1 MHFSSTDD
9 SLPVAV
15 RAYRWLIIVALL
27 AMTVLVAAPPAA
39 LAAPSDNLAGA
50 TVIPTLG
57 PFPFSDSGT
66 TTTATREAGEDGTC
80 GNFPSDPAISTRS
93 VWYKFTPSTSG
104 WLVVDTLTSSYDTV
118 LEIYVGNSAG
128 ATYPLVSL
136 NCNDDARPGAV
147 LQSLLSI
154 PVAPSAGLSYYI
166 MVRSFGSSQ
175 TGGSLTLH
183 ASFSSQQQIYVD
195 GTSGND
201 ANPGTHPLLAVQTIQ
216 KGVNIASTGAN
227 ININTGTYNE
237 QVVIHQNLSLTA
249 GGGAVLITGAAPS
262 VTLTSGAQI
271 TLNGAITA
279 NSVQVDQAG
288 SPGARIADGVALVVS
303 GGTITVGNGTYA
315 ENLTISKD
323 VTLTNIP
330 GQGPYLQPAA
340 GTAINVTG
348 GTVTLTGLNI
358 VAPTGLNSAGTVT
371 ANDNWWGNGSGPGG
385 VGGVGGTG
393 SQITGSGVTVTSWCF
408 EPNPTCT
415 SITAPPLLEFV
426 SQPQNGTVGVSIAP
440 PNVQVRVQSSGS
452 TVTSFTGPITLI
464 IGTGPGGVPTPTING
479 ASSVAVNAVSGVA
492 TFTSLIFNRAF
503 NGYILS
509 ASTTGLTSVNS
520 GSFNIG
526 VGTPTVTID
535 TPASSSFTFGDPPFT
550 VGATTSPAGL
560 AVTFSSNTTGVCTVS
575 GTAVTIVAAGTCTIQ
590 ATITATADYNS
601 ASTTR
606 DFTINGASQ
615 TIQFSPAAPS
625 GTFGTM
631 VTVTATAQPS
641 GNAATLV
648 LDGSSTACTLN
659 SSGPGTITLNITTGT
674 GTCVITGS
682 GGAGGNYA
690 AAPPQNLSITVQ
702 KATQTI
708 TFDTPPNN
716 TTFTLATPSFTVG
729 AFATPSGLPIVF
741 ASASPSVCTVSG
753 TTVTIVAGGTCVIN
767 ANQPGDPDYSAA
779 NQVTNSY
786 PINRIPAIFT
796 ISVPD
801 KTYDGT
807 PLPVGTVTWTSP
819 ASQPGGHT
827 LDYMYTGISGT
838 SYGPTATPPTN
849 AGTYQIV
856 ATLNGPTYGGSATDT
871 ATIMPKPVT
880 FTVSVPDKTYDVAPA
895 GPPTVVLSGGSP
907 PLPSAATGFSF
918 QYIGTAATSYGPTA
932 TAPANAG
939 TYQVTATPT
948 SGNYSGTANAAFTI
962 NKATQSI
969 SGFLPIPDHVYGD
982 PSFALSATATSG
994 LPVDFSATGNC
1005 TFERGKVFITG
1016 AGSCT
1021 ITASQPGNAN
1031 WVAAAD
1037 VPQTF
1042 TINKVT
1048 QSITFNSLPTR
1059 AVSNPPF
1066 TVSATAT
1073 SGLPVSFSATGGCS
1087 VSGTTVTLSGVGTC
1101 TITASQPGDANWG
1114 AAADV
1119 PQTFLIV
1126 TSFKAFVPLLLVPPY
1141 PDLVGSFT
1149 LSDPTVKA
1157 FDPVLITV
1165 TITNNGNAPASNF
1178 WVDFYINPLMPPT
1191 ATNQPWDQRCGSVRC
1206 KFGIAWYVAD
1216 TIAPG
1221 KSIKLYSTASSYYAK
1236 NTDWPG
1242 YFEGTKLNLYLYV
1255 DSWNP
1260 GIADGAVIE
1269 KNEANNRA
1277 ELHLGG
1283 VQAAAAPFASAPTP
1297 TQALP
1302 ALPDRPAR
1310 PSENH

>member
-1 MHFSSTDD
+1 
-9 SLPVAV
+9 
-15 RAYRWLIIVALL
+15 
-27 AMTVLVAAPPAA
+27 
-39 LAAPSDNLAGA
+39 
-50 TVIPTLG
+50 
-57 PFPFSDSGT
+57 
-66 TTTATREAGEDGTC
+66 
-80 GNFPSDPAISTRS
+80 
-93 VWYKFTPSTSG
+93 
-104 WLVVDTLTSSYDTV
+104 
-118 LEIYVGNSAG
+118 
-128 ATYPLVSL
+128 
-136 NCNDDARPGAV
+136 
-147 LQSLLSI
+147 
-154 PVAPSAGLSYYI
+154 
-166 MVRSFGSSQ
+166 
-175 TGGSLTLH
+175 
-183 ASFSSQQQIYVD
+183 
-195 GTSGND
+195 
-201 ANPGTHPLLAVQTIQ
+201 
-216 KGVNIASTGAN
+216 
-227 ININTGTYNE
+227 
-237 QVVIHQNLSLTA
+237 
-249 GGGAVLITGAAPS
+249 
-262 VTLTSGAQI
+262 
-271 TLNGAITA
+271 
-279 NSVQVDQAG
+279 
-288 SPGARIADGVALVVS
+288 
-303 GGTITVGNGTYA
+303 
-315 ENLTISKD
+315 
-323 VTLTNIP
+323 
-330 GQGPYLQPAA
+330 
-340 GTAINVTG
+340 
-348 GTVTLTGLNI
+348 
-358 VAPTGLNSAGTVT
+358 
-371 ANDNWWGNGSGPGG
+371 
-385 VGGVGGTG
+385 
-393 SQITGSGVTVTSWCF
+393 
-408 EPNPTCT
+408 
-415 SITAPPLLEFV
+415 
-426 SQPQNGTVGVSIAP
+426 
-440 PNVQVRVQSSGS
+440 
-452 TVTSFTGPITLI
+452 
-464 IGTGPGGVPTPTING
+464 
-479 ASSVAVNAVSGVA
+479 
-492 TFTSLIFNRAF
+492 
-503 NGYILS
+503 
-509 ASTTGLTSVNS
+509 
-520 GSFNIG
+520 
-526 VGTPTVTID
+526 
-535 TPASSSFTFGDPPFT
+535 
-550 VGATTSPAGL
+550 
-560 AVTFSSNTTGVCTVS
+560 
-575 GTAVTIVAAGTCTIQ
+575 
-590 ATITATADYNS
+590 
-601 ASTTR
+601 
-606 DFTINGASQ
+606 
-615 TIQFSPAAPS
+615 
-625 GTFGTM
+625 
-631 VTVTATAQPS
+631 
-641 GNAATLV
+641 
-648 LDGSSTACTLN
+648 
-659 SSGPGTITLNITTGT
+659 
-674 GTCVITGS
+674 
-682 GGAGGNYA
+682 
-690 AAPPQNLSITVQ
+690 
-702 KATQTI
+702 
-708 TFDTPPNN
+708 
-716 TTFTLATPSFTVG
+716 
-729 AFATPSGLPIVF
+729 
-741 ASASPSVCTVSG
+741 
-753 TTVTIVAGGTCVIN
+753 
-767 ANQPGDPDYSAA
+767 
-779 NQVTNSY
+779 
-786 PINRIPAIFT
+786 
-796 ISVPD
+796 
-801 KTYDGT
+801 
-807 PLPVGTVTWTSP
+807 
-819 ASQPGGHT
+819 
-827 LDYMYTGISGT
+827 MYTGISGT

-918 QYIGTAATSYGPTA
+918 QYIGTGATSYGPTA

-1048 QSITFNSLPTR
+1048 QSITFNALPTR